1 VTPVWL
7 NFGFLCNDS
16 FMLRRIRAHMDPRGA
31 AAIVF
36 PDQSTARLNGR
47 ENSGA
52 KLLKRTASLLI
63 AVAIGLA
70 SIIPARAQAPYPNR
84 PIRIVVPFGPGGFAD
99 ITVRLLGQKL
109 AERTNAQVIIENRP
123 GAGGIVAANAVISS
137 EPDGY
142 TLFVFSSG
150 IALSKSLL
158 KTMPFDPVTAFSPI
172 STMALFDL
180 LLLVKADSPIHTLKD
195 ALDAARVD
203 PQKFNV
209 GTINPG
215 STQNVTGELLRS
227 ATGIPMTVVPHRTSA
242 EVLTSLLRG
251 DTQIGIESYAALK
264 SAIDAKQIRAIASSG
279 SRRSPQQPDV
289 PTLRESGIDAAV
301 DGWNSLVAPSGTPRE
316 IIAFL
321 NGHVRAIIG
330 DGDFRNRMIELGGEP
345 LTGSPEELDAR
356 LKSDVEMWASV
367 VKKAGLEPN

>member
-1 VTPVWL
+1 
-7 NFGFLCNDS
+7 
-16 FMLRRIRAHMDPRGA
+16 MLVALTIGA
-31 AAIVF
+31 ASIV
-36 PDQSTARLNGR
+36 SVN
-47 ENSGA
+47 
-52 KLLKRTASLLI
+52 
-63 AVAIGLA
+63 
-70 SIIPARAQAPYPNR
+70 AQAPYPNR
-84 PIRIVVPFGPGGFAD
+84 PIRIVVPFGAGGFAD

-109 AERTNAQVIIENRP
+109 TERTGAQIVIENRP
-123 GAGGIVAANAVISS
+123 GAGGIVAAATVTSS

-158 KTMPFDPVTAFSPI
+158 KSMPFDPVTAFAPI

-180 LLLVKADSPIHTLKD
+180 LVLVKTDSPMHSLKD
-195 ALDAARVD
+195 VLDAARAD

-227 ATGIPMTVVPHRTSA
+227 ASGIAMTIVPHRTSA

-264 SAIDAKQIRAIASSG
+264 SAIDAGQIRAVASSG
-279 SRRSPQQPDV
+279 SKRSPQQSDV

-301 DGWNSLVAPSGTPRE
+301 DGWNSLVAPAGTSRD
-316 IIAFL
+316 IVAFL
-321 NGHVRAIIG
+321 NGHLRAIIG
-330 DGDFRNRMIELGGEP
+330 DPDFRKRMIEVGGEP
-345 LTGSPEELDAR
+345 AASSPQELDAR
-356 LKSDVEMWASV
+356 LKSDIDMWAAV

>member
-1 VTPVWL
+1 ML
-7 NFGFLCNDS
+7 IGFL
-16 FMLRRIRAHMDPRGA
+16 IGA
-31 AAIVF
+31 ASV
-36 PDQSTARLNGR
+36 
-47 ENSGA
+47 
-52 KLLKRTASLLI
+52 
-63 AVAIGLA
+63 V
-70 SIIPARAQAPYPNR
+70 PANAQAPYPNR
-84 PIRIVVPFGPGGFAD
+84 PIRIVVPFGAGGFAD

-109 AERTNAQVIIENRP
+109 TERTGAQIVIENRP
-123 GAGGIVAANAVISS
+123 GAGGIIAGNSVTSS

-158 KTMPFDPVTAFSPI
+158 KSMPFDPVTAFAPI

-180 LLLVKADSPIHTLKD
+180 LLLVKADSPMHTLKD
-195 ALDAARVD
+195 ALDAARAD

-215 STQNVTGELLRS
+215 STQNVTGELLR
-227 ATGIPMTVVPHRTSA
+227 ATTGIPMTIVPHRTSA

-264 SAIDAKQIRAIASSG
+264 SAIDANQIRAVASSG
-279 SRRSPQQPDV
+279 NKRSPQQPEV

-301 DGWNSLVAPSGTPRE
+301 DGWNSLVAPAGTPRE
-316 IIAFL
+316 VVAFL
-321 NGHVRAIIG
+321 NGQVRAIVG
-330 DGDFRNRMIELGGEP
+330 DPEFRKRMIELGGEP
-345 LTGSPEELDAR
+345 AASSPEQLDAR
-356 LKSDVEMWASV
+356 LKSDIDMWAAV

>member
-1 VTPVWL
+1 
-7 NFGFLCNDS
+7 
-16 FMLRRIRAHMDPRGA
+16 LR
-31 AAIVF
+31 F
-36 PDQSTARLNGR
+36 TA
-47 ENSGA
+47 
-52 KLLKRTASLLI
+52 ASLLTALLI
-63 AVAIGLA
+63 GVALVLPA
-70 SIIPARAQAPYPNR
+70 SAQAPYPNR

-109 AERTNAQVIIENRP
+109 AERTSAQVVIENRP
-123 GAGGIVAANAVISS
+123 GAGGIIAASAVTSS

-158 KTMPFDPVTAFSPI
+158 KSMPFDPATAFAPI
-172 STMALFDL
+172 STLALFDL
-180 LLLVKADSPIHTLKD
+180 LLLVKADSSMHTLKD
-195 ALDAARVD
+195 ALDAARAD

-215 STQNVTGELLRS
+215 STQNVTGELLR
-227 ATGIPMTVVPHRTSA
+227 ATAGIAMTVVPHRTSA

-264 SAIDAKQIRAIASSG
+264 SPIDARQIRAVASSG
-279 SRRSPQQPDV
+279 NKRSPQLPDV

-301 DGWNSLVAPSGTPRE
+301 DGWNSLVAPAGTPRDVVTL
-316 IIAFL
+316 L

-330 DGDFRNRMIELGGEP
+330 DPDFQKRMIELGGEP
-345 LTGSPEELDAR
+345 FAGSPEELDAR
-356 LKSDVEMWASV
+356 LRSDIDMWAAV

>member
-1 VTPVWL
+1 
-7 NFGFLCNDS
+7 
-16 FMLRRIRAHMDPRGA
+16 MLSRM
-31 AAIVF
+31 
-36 PDQSTARLNGR
+36 
-47 ENSGA
+47 
-52 KLLKRTASLLI
+52 ASLLI
-63 AVAIGLA
+63 ALAIGLA
-70 SIIPARAQAPYPNR
+70 SILPARAQAPYPNR

-109 AERTNAQVIIENRP
+109 TERTGAQVIIENRP

-137 EPDGY
+137 PPDGY

-158 KTMPFDPVTAFSPI
+158 KSMPFDPVTAFSPI

-195 ALDAARVD
+195 ALDTARVD

-227 ATGIPMTVVPHRTSA
+227 TTGIPMTIVPHRTSA

-251 DTQIGIESYAALK
+251 DIQIGVESYAALK
-264 SAIDAKQIRAIASSG
+264 SAIDAGRSAPSPPPAANV
-279 SRRSPQQPDV
+279 RRNN
-289 PTLRESGIDAAV
+289 PTCRRLRESGLDAAV
-301 DGWNSLVAPSGTPRE
+301 DGWNSLVAPAGTPKR
-316 IIAFL
+316 
-321 NGHVRAIIG
+321 HH
-330 DGDFRNRMIELGGEP
+330 
-345 LTGSPEELDAR
+345 R
-356 LKSDVEMWASV
+356 L
-367 VKKAGLEPN
+367 PQRPRPRHHR

>member
-1 VTPVWL
+1 
-7 NFGFLCNDS
+7 
-16 FMLRRIRAHMDPRGA
+16 M
-31 AAIVF
+31 
-36 PDQSTARLNGR
+36 
-47 ENSGA
+47 
-52 KLLKRTASLLI
+52 LI
-63 AVAIGLA
+63 AFVIAAVTVAPA
-70 SIIPARAQAPYPNR
+70 SAQAPYPSR
-84 PIRIVVPFGPGGFAD
+84 PIRIVVPFGAGGFAD
-99 ITVRLLGQKL
+99 ITVRLLAQKL
-109 AERTNAQVIIENRP
+109 TERTSAQIVIENRP
-123 GAGGIVAANAVISS
+123 GAGGIVAATAVTSS

-158 KTMPFDPVTAFSPI
+158 KSMPFDPVTAFAPI

-180 LLLVKADSPIHTLKD
+180 LVLVKADSPMHTLKD
-195 ALDAARVD
+195 VLDAARAD

-227 ATGIPMTVVPHRTSA
+227 ASGIAMTIVPHRTSA

-264 SAIDAKQIRAIASSG
+264 SGIDSRQIRAVASSG
-279 SRRSPQQPDV
+279 NKRSPQQPEV

-301 DGWNSLVAPSGTPRE
+301 DGWNSLVAPAGTSRE

-321 NGHVRAIIG
+321 NGHLRASIA
-330 DGDFRNRMIELGGEP
+330 DPDFQKRMIELGGVP
-345 LTGSPEELDAR
+345 AASSPEELDAR
-356 LKSDVEMWASV
+356 LKSDIDMWAAV